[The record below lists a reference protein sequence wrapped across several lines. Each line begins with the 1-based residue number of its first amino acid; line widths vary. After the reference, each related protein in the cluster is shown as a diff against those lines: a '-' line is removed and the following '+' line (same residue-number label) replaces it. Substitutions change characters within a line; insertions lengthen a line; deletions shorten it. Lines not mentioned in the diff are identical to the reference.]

1 MTKFFLWPN
10 WNLASK
16 TPFSSVICRSF
27 VGYPLLLTEFLLQLR
42 QPKVSCPD
50 AFGEFLFVCLKY
62 LCVTKVSSMMT
73 GQKKEE
79 RRKERSREGERETI
93 NQFRIDV
100 LLCKGVSF
108 SGLCPG
114 DYWEEEIQ
122 DSYTNREI
130 DERWD
135 D

>member
-1 MTKFFLWPN
+1 
-10 WNLASK
+10 
-16 TPFSSVICRSF
+16 
-27 VGYPLLLTEFLLQLR
+27 
-42 QPKVSCPD
+42 
-50 AFGEFLFVCLKY
+50 
-62 LCVTKVSSMMT
+62 MMT

-114 DYWEEEIQ
+114 DY
-122 DSYTNREI
+122 
-130 DERWD
+130 
-135 D
+135 